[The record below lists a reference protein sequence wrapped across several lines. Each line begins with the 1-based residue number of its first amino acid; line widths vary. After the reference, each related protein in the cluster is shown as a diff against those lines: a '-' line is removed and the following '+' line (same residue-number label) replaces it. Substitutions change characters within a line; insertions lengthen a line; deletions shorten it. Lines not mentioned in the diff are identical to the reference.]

1 MELPGTENHKSKPL
15 WIQPPASKHPEA
27 QEVSGYREMD
37 ATNVPTEA
45 EMEDDE
51 GTD

>member
-1 MELPGTENHKSKPL
+1 
-15 WIQPPASKHPEA
+15 
-27 QEVSGYREMD
+27 MD

-51 GTD
+51 GTDWPDFVSGNSLDIES